1 MEQRAKPTQN
11 TSSQLTEATEKPF
24 SELTLGQKVQQAGKD
39 ATYTGVIIVG
49 VAITGLMFYAIGR
62 ELFSGQSPSGVY
74 SRAVKLCT
82 NNEKVKDA
90 IGEPIKAY
98 GEMNRRG
105 RRRFVKSV
113 EYEVDGV
120 KRMQVQFYLEG
131 SQNKGTVFV
140 EVKQD
145 GRGKYQFEYVLL
157 ELDSFPR
164 RVITVEDHR

>member
-1 MEQRAKPTQN
+1 
-11 TSSQLTEATEKPF
+11 
-24 SELTLGQKVQQAGKD
+24 
-39 ATYTGVIIVG
+39 
-49 VAITGLMFYAIGR
+49 MFYAIGR